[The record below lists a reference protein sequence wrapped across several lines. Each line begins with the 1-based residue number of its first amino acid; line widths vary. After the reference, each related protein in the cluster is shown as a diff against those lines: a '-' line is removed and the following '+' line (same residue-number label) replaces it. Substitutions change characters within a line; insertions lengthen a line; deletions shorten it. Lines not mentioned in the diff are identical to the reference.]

1 MNEKY
6 LNWNIIYHHGIN
18 IHCILNYDAQYDMQ
32 GMFLLVSNTKTV
44 QKLSPATFWN
54 VQICHLQIN
63 VIKYHGISIHYIQNS
78 PGTKRNIFLHLRC
91 WIWQAKH
98 VSIGLRTRK
107 QSRNYHQPNFNLLYL
122 RKLPWAHSIF
132 CTSLVDIY
140 NDLATEK
147 KLSKFGTTLFG
158 YLNSKVKVND
168 LYILFYL
175 NCRAMYISS

>member
-1 MNEKY
+1 MNKKY
-6 LNWNIIYHHGIN
+6 LNWFIIYHHGIN

-54 VQICHLQIN
+54 VQICQLQIN
-63 VIKYHGISIHYIQNS
+63 VDKYHGISIHCIQHL
-78 PGTKRNIFLHLRC
+78 PGTKRNIFIHLRC
-91 WIWQAKH
+91 WIWQTKH
-98 VSIGLRTRK
+98 VYICLRTRK

-132 CTSLVDIY
+132 LHITSGH

-147 KLSKFGTTLFG
+147 NYQNLGLLFSG
-158 YLNSKVKVND
+158 
-168 LYILFYL
+168 I
-175 NCRAMYISS
+175 

>member
-1 MNEKY
+1 
-6 LNWNIIYHHGIN
+6 
-18 IHCILNYDAQYDMQ
+18 MQ

-54 VQICHLQIN
+54 VQICQLQKN
-63 VIKYHGISIHYIQNS
+63 LHKYHGISIHCIQNL
-78 PGTKRNIFLHLRC
+78 PGTKRNIFIHLRC
-91 WIWQAKH
+91 WIWQTKH
-98 VSIGLRTRK
+98 VYIGLRTRK

-132 CTSLVDIY
+132 LHITSGH

-168 LYILFYL
+168 LYIFVYL
-175 NCRAMYISS
+175 NCHAMYISS